1 VVAPAHNKHTITS
14 FSQLNITIS
23 SAAKTTI
30 NFPHKKKKKIKRI
43 YTLTD
48 LGLDSQNPNISD
60 LLSSPL
66 SLPK

>member
-30 NFPHKKKKKIKRI
+30 NFPHKKKKIKRI